1 MKIDESDPPRE
12 FEVGGRGTRLSHV
25 ADAWLDAD
33 ELVTFRTESGTELD
47 VTRKAWGYYA
57 TSSFNQRLP
66 EHGLRPAL
74 TMSSFEAR
82 PGTERMYLLLC
93 ESGQEDRF
101 NEYLEAEGM
110 RLVGWLDTDAAVT
123 RLAQALEAQ
132 PQDGTDG

>member
-1 MKIDESDPPRE
+1 MRVERKEPPRE

-25 ADAWLDAD
+25 ADAWLNDD

-74 TMSSFEAR
+74 ALSEFGAR
-82 PGTERMYLLLC
+82 PGTARMYLLLC
-93 ESGQEDRF
+93 ERGMEDSF

-110 RLVGWLDTDAAVT
+110 ELVGWLDTDDAVAALASAFEGRT
-123 RLAQALEAQ
+123 R
-132 PQDGTDG
+132 